1 MPGDPVQIAFPWGAE
16 EDQRRFPHD
25 LSLVARHRHDNRA
38 TSRDSGALHMAT
50 IGLSEAAKLTGTA
63 RSTLYRAIKAG
74 RLSATIGPNG
84 AVRIDPAE
92 LERAFPIKTERDSHA
107 TLRETTRNVARPAEL
122 VARVA
127 ELEARLAE
135 RDERLTEAR
144 DQIADLRRRLDGE
157 AEERRR
163 LTAVLADRSTVPPAP
178 PRRWLS
184 WRRRA

>member
-1 MPGDPVQIAFPWGAE
+1 
-16 EDQRRFPHD
+16 
-25 LSLVARHRHDNRA
+25 
-38 TSRDSGALHMAT
+38 MAT

-74 RLSATIGPNG
+74 RLSATTDPNG

-92 LERAFPIKTERDSHA
+92 LERVFPVKTERDSDA
-107 TLRETTRNVARPAEL
+107 TSRETTRNVARPAEL

-135 RDERLTEAR
+135 RDERLSDSQ
-144 DQIADLRRRLDGE
+144 DQIADLRRRLDAE

-163 LTAVLADRSTVPPAP
+163 LTAVLTDRSTAP
-178 PRRWLS
+178 PTPARRLW
-184 WRRRA
+184 WRGR